1 MMEKSIPEMRV
12 TLPESS
18 WNEMVQLAQIT
29 EQYEKTDYVV
39 EAQLKFIYE
48 G

>member
-18 WNEMVQLAQIT
+18 WNEMVEKAQIT
-29 EQYEKTDYVV
+29 RQTQNTDFAV
-39 EAQLKFIYE
+39 EANLKFVYE